1 MKYSTKTSQ
10 HLLSA
15 IALTSI
21 AVFFSASLEAD
32 ILVQYDMELNGSRHV
47 ASTVF
52 ADTTA
57 SNLTGNNLNTP
68 NSFTLASVDA
78 ADDYIAWSRNAGS
91 AQTTAVGVIADNTY
105 FSFTLSP
112 DAGKSISID
121 SVSFDAAAG
130 TAGPSDRQFYLFADK
145 SGYLSGNVLSSASTV
160 IGSPLLPYN
169 TTTFDQNFSVTL
181 SGNSAFQNI
190 TDSVTFRIYIATPTT
205 GQNVGFDEITVNGSV
220 IPEPGTYALLGG
232 LCALTAVVIRRRRR

>member
-1 MKYSTKTSQ
+1 MKYSTQTSRQ
-10 HLLSA
+10 LMSA

-21 AVFFSASLEAD
+21 GVFFGASLQAD
-32 ILVQYDMELNGSRHV
+32 VLAQYDTETSGSRIV
-47 ASTVF
+47 ASTVIS
-52 ADTTA
+52 DITS
-57 SNLTGNNLNTP
+57 SNLVGNNLNAP
-68 NSFTLASVDA
+68 ASFTLANVDA

-105 FSFTLSP
+105 FSFTLTP
-112 DAGKSISID
+112 DAGKSITID
-121 SVSFDAAAG
+121 SISFDVAAG

-169 TTTFDQNFSVTL
+169 TTTFDQNFSITL

-190 TDSVTFRIYIATPTT
+190 TDSVTFRLYIATPNNS
-205 GQNVGFDEITVNGSV
+205 QNIGFDDITVNGSV
-220 IPEPGTYALLGG
+220 IPEPGSYVLLGG
-232 LCALTAVVIRRRRR
+232 LCALTAVVIGRRR